1 MKQTNGQQIVE
12 LFEKWAPKSLAYEG
26 DPIGLQIGTLNKPV
40 SKVLVTLDVNPK
52 VVEEA
57 VKNGCELIIAHHP
70 PIFRGLK
77 NMRTDLPQG
86 SLIEMC
92 IKHDIAVYAAHTN
105 LDIATG
111 GVNDLLAEALK
122 LENVEILEKTTA
134 EKMMKL
140 AVFTPKEATE
150 QVRDALS
157 KIGAGQIGEYE
168 SCSFTSSGEGRFKPS
183 NKANPY
189 IGKACEL
196 SVVEEDKLEVV
207 FPVSR
212 KNRVLKAL
220 LASHPY
226 EEPAYDLIT
235 LDIEVNEK
243 GIGRI
248 GTLSSPTMLSTY
260 AQTVKEQLNVPFVR
274 VVGDLQREVKKIA
287 VLGGD
292 GNKYINIAKRAGADV
307 LITGDMYFHTAQDA
321 EVINL
326 AIIDPGHHVEQIMK
340 VGVADYM
347 TKACSKSK
355 LVCEFIP
362 SKLSTEPFQLV

>member
-1 MKQTNGQQIVE
+1 M
-12 LFEKWAPKSLAYEG
+12 
-26 DPIGLQIGTLNKPV
+26 
-40 SKVLVTLDVNPK
+40 
-52 VVEEA
+52 
-57 VKNGCELIIAHHP
+57 
-70 PIFRGLK
+70 
-77 NMRTDLPQG
+77 
-86 SLIEMC
+86 
-92 IKHDIAVYAAHTN
+92 
-105 LDIATG
+105 
-111 GVNDLLAEALK
+111 
-122 LENVEILEKTTA
+122 
-134 EKMMKL
+134 
-140 AVFTPKEATE
+140 
-150 QVRDALS
+150 
-157 KIGAGQIGEYE
+157 
-168 SCSFTSSGEGRFKPS
+168 
-183 NKANPY
+183 
-189 IGKACEL
+189 
-196 SVVEEDKLEVV
+196 EVV

-260 AQTVKEQLNVPFVR
+260 AQIVKEQLNVPFVR

-321 EVINL
+321 EAINL
-326 AIIDPGHHVEQIMK
+326 AVIDPGHHVEQIMK

-347 TKACSKSK
+347 TKACLKSK
-355 LVCEFIP
+355 LVCRIHPIQAFNRT
-362 SKLSTEPFQLV
+362 LSTCL